1 MDINPYKASSLT
13 AIFEQSVRDYH
24 MNNSVEAL
32 PRNPYAVGVLQHMLY
47 EKNWI
52 DTVQWHLEDIIRR
65 PDIGDRELVDVKRKI
80 DLLNQKRTDLVE
92 QIDER
97 FASLL
102 QRHDKKDNAR
112 MNSETP
118 AWMLDRLSILIL
130 KIFHM
135 REESLRQEAGPEHI
149 NQCTARL
156 RILEQQRTDLEQ
168 CYDELMEDIQSG
180 HRYFRLYRQMKM
192 YNDPNLNPSLYGK
205 HSEQAGE

>member
-13 AIFEQSVRDYH
+13 TIFEQSVRDYH

-32 PRNPYAVGVLQHMLY
+32 PHNPYAAGDLQHMLY

-52 DTVQWHLEDIIRR
+52 DTLQWHLEDIIRR

-102 QRHDKKDNAR
+102 QRHKKKDNAR

-135 REESLRQEAGPEHI
+135 REESLRQEAGLEHI
-149 NQCTARL
+149 NQCTAKL
-156 RILEQQRTDLEQ
+156 RILEQQRSDLEQ

-205 HSEQAGE
+205 YSEQAGK

>member
-1 MDINPYKASSLT
+1 MDLNPYKASSLT

-24 MNNSVEAL
+24 INNSVEAL
-32 PRNPYAVGVLQHMLY
+32 PHNPYAVGDLQHMLY

-65 PDIGDRELVDVKRKI
+65 PDIGDRELVHVKRKI
-80 DLLNQKRTDLVE
+80 DLLNQKRTDMVE

-102 QRHDKKDNAR
+102 QRHKKRDNAR

-118 AWMLDRLSILIL
+118 AWMLDRMSILIL
-130 KIFHM
+130 KIYHM
-135 REESLRQEAGPEHI
+135 REESLRQEAGPGHI
-149 NQCTARL
+149 RQCTEKL
-156 RILEQQRTDLEQ
+156 HILEQQRSDLEQ
-168 CYDELMEDIQSG
+168 CYDELMEDIKSG
-180 HRYFRLYRQMKM
+180 HRYYRLYRQMKM

-205 HSEQAGE
+205 YSEQAGK